1 MLRVRRYG
9 MHMAVFVAVTFLSPT
24 GADAAA
30 LTGQRVALVIGNA
43 VYAHAPSLANPLND
57 ATDIGVALERL
68 GFAVTRLENVSQE
81 TLRRGLQ
88 EFKRA
93 ASVAKIATVFYAGHG
108 IEVDQ
113 RNFLIPVDARLVSD
127 QDIEF
132 EAVPLHLVMR
142 AVEGA
147 SQLRLVILDACRN
160 NPFVASMQRSGA
172 TRSIGR
178 GLARVEP
185 SGETLIAF
193 AAKEGTL
200 ASDGED
206 RNSPYSRAL
215 LRHLEEP
222 GLEVGLMFRKVRE
235 AVMISTGGRQEPFVY
250 GSLSSKGIYFST
262 LPTSVPMSPSEVFPA
277 TETGTVSERL
287 SAEHLAAKRLAGEEE
302 LLFWESVKDSKYVAE
317 FQAYL
322 DRYPGG
328 KFEILARNRL
338 KRLTDLQ
345 EETAHHVA
353 AIPTVPTTGT
363 SPDSSLLPPAPE
375 MVERSLNLER
385 EDRRQLQIGLAAL
398 GFDPGPADGVFGHGT
413 RGAISKWQ
421 TSRFAKATG
430 YLNVDEVKILLDTA
444 KTAPHPKPR
453 KDLLQDALKII
464 SMALTAADRIEDS
477 SDRSFAFNQ
486 IAIAQAEAG
495 DVRGAERTFMKSLAA
510 AERLVVEK
518 EWYIFASI
526 AGAQARAGMF
536 REALTTAERI
546 EDPADRGGAFVS
558 IAESLGKTGDVPGSV
573 KLIARAIAI
582 AERLEDVD
590 TRDYIYYSIA
600 LAQARVGEFRNA
612 LSTAERIKHPSTRHH
627 IFSFIAKEQV
637 NGGDLRGAEKSN
649 SRAMVAAERIEEDLS
664 VLSRIKSMAFAS
676 IARIESKIGNA
687 QNAAKFFS
695 KAEAIAKLIE
705 NSWGER
711 DFVFNSIAR
720 EQAAAGYFRDA
731 LETTRRINYD
741 SYYRSYTFAD
751 IALAQSQA
759 GMAQDAV
766 KSFSEALA
774 IAETLTDDD
783 DRNLRSN
790 TLSYIVEQQAR
801 AGNVEDALS
810 TVNKIKDDNHRSY
823 AFGDI
828 VRAQAKAGRFRVALA
843 NTKKILDERQYIYS
857 LISVAQAQVE
867 AVTTLQSTN

>member
-1 MLRVRRYG
+1 M
-9 MHMAVFVAVTFLSPT
+9 
-24 GADAAA
+24 
-30 LTGQRVALVIGNA
+30 
-43 VYAHAPSLANPLND
+43 
-57 ATDIGVALERL
+57 
-68 GFAVTRLENVSQE
+68 
-81 TLRRGLQ
+81 
-88 EFKRA
+88 
-93 ASVAKIATVFYAGHG
+93 
-108 IEVDQ
+108 DQ

-302 LLFWESVKDSKYVAE
+302 LLFWESVKDSKYVADI
-317 FQAYL
+317 QAYL

-345 EETAHHVA
+345 EETAHHVV

-464 SMALTAADRIEDS
+464 SMALTAADRMEDS
-477 SDRSFAFNQ
+477 ADRRIIAFNQ

-510 AERLVVEK
+510 AERIVED
-518 EWYIFASI
+518 WRRDLNFGWIVDD
-526 AGAQARAGMF
+526 QARAGMF
-536 REALTTAERI
+536 REALTTTAERI
-546 EDPADRGGAFVS
+546 KDPADRGGAFVS
-558 IAESLGKTGDVPGSV
+558 IAEAQEKAGDVPGSV
-573 KLIARAIAI
+573 KLIARAFAI
-582 AERLEDVD
+582 AERSGDVD
-590 TRDYIYYSIA
+590 TRDDIYLDIA
-600 LAQARVGEFRNA
+600 LAQARVGKFRDA
-612 LSTAERIKHPSTRHH
+612 MSTAERIKRTWLKY
-627 IFSFIAKEQV
+627 FAFIKIAEAQV
-637 NGGDLRGAEKSN
+637 SGGDFRGAEKSN
-649 SRAMVAAERIEEDLS
+649 SRATVAAERIES
-664 VLSRIKSMAFAS
+664 SKWKSEAFAS
-676 IARIESKIGNA
+676 VARIESKVGNA

-711 DFVFNSIAR
+711 DGVFHSIAR

-766 KSFSEALA
+766 KSFTKALVN
-774 IAETLTDDD
+774 AETLTDDD
-783 DRNLRSN
+783 DRSN
-790 TLSYIVEQQAR
+790 TLSYIVEQQAL

-810 TVNKIKDDNHRSY
+810 TVKKIKDDNNRSWALY
-823 AFGDI
+823 YI
-828 VRAQAKAGRFRVALA
+828 VRAQAKSGRFRIALA
-843 NTKKILDERQYIYS
+843 NTKKILNEDIYIYS
-857 LISVAQAQVE
+857 LMSVAQAKVK
-867 AVTTLQSTN
+867 AVTTL

>member
-1 MLRVRRYG
+1 MLSVRRYG
-9 MHMAVFVAVTFLSPT
+9 MLMAVFAVVTFLTPV

-43 VYAHAPSLANPLND
+43 VYEHAPSLANPLND

-68 GFAVTRLENVSQE
+68 GFAVTRLENVSQVS
-81 TLRRGLQ
+81 LRRGLQ

-93 ASVAKIATVFYAGHG
+93 ASVAEIATVFYAGHG
-108 IEVDQ
+108 IEVNQ
-113 RNFLIPVDARLVSD
+113 KNFLIPVDARLVSD
-127 QDIEF
+127 QEIEF
-132 EAVPLHLVMR
+132 EAVPLHLVMH

-147 SQLRLVILDACRN
+147 SLLRLVILDACRN

-262 LPTSVPMSPSEVFPA
+262 LPTSVPMSSSEVFPA
-277 TETGTVSERL
+277 TENGTVSERL

-302 LLFWESVKDSKYVAE
+302 LLFWESVKDSKDVPE
-317 FQAYL
+317 IQAYL
-322 DRYPGG
+322 DRYPDG

-345 EETAHHVA
+345 EETAHHMA
-353 AIPTVPTTGT
+353 AISTVPTNET
-363 SPDSSLLPPAPE
+363 SPDSSPLPPVSE
-375 MVERSLNLER
+375 MVERALNLER
-385 EDRRQLQIGLAAL
+385 EDRRLLQIGLAAL

-413 RGAISKWQ
+413 RGAIRKWQ
-421 TSRFAKATG
+421 TSRFAKTTG
-430 YLNVDEVKILLDTA
+430 YLNVDEVKILFAAA

-453 KDLLQDALKII
+453 KNLLQDALKTI
-464 SMALTAADRIEDS
+464 SMALTVANRIEDTG
-477 SDRSFAFNQ
+477 DRSSAFNI
-486 IAIAQAEAG
+486 IAIAQEKVG

-510 AERLVVEK
+510 TERIVK
-518 EWYIFASI
+518 DWQRNFSFGKI
-526 AGAQARAGMF
+526 AGAQVRAGMLQ
-536 REALTTAERI
+536 EALTTAERI
-546 EDPADRGGAFVS
+546 EDPEDQVNAFVL
-558 IAESLGKTGDVPGSV
+558 IAKAQEMAGDAQGAV
-573 KLIARAIAI
+573 KLIARSFAI
-582 AERLEDVD
+582 AERSGDVD
-590 TRDYIYYSIA
+590 TRDHIYLDIA
-600 LAQARVGEFRNA
+600 IVQAEVGKFRNA
-612 LSTAERIKHPSTRHH
+612 LSTAERMKDSWTKY
-627 IFSFIAKEQV
+627 FAFINIAEEQV
-637 NGGDLRGAEKSN
+637 NGGDFRGAEKSN
-649 SRAMVAAERIEEDLS
+649 SRAMVAAEGIESDFDKF
-664 VLSRIKSMAFAS
+664 KSQAFAS
-676 IARIESKIGNA
+676 IARIESKVGNA
-687 QNAAKFFS
+687 QNTAKFFS
-695 KAEAIAKLIE
+695 KAGAVAKLLE
-705 NSWGER
+705 NSWGVR
-711 DFVFNSIAR
+711 DAVFGAIVR
-720 EQAAAGYFRDA
+720 EQAAVGYFRDA
-731 LETTRRINYD
+731 LETTRRIENIAG
-741 SYYRSYTFAD
+741 RSSAFAD
-751 IALAQSQA
+751 IAIAQAQA

-774 IAETLTDDD
+774 IAETLTDDE
-783 DRNLRSN
+783 RSN
-790 TLSYIVEQQAR
+790 TFGYIAAKQAH

-810 TVNKIKDDNHRSY
+810 TVKKIKDDNIRVFNYDY
-823 AFGDI
+823 AFLEI

-843 NTKKILDERQYIYS
+843 NTKKILNENQYIYS

>member
-9 MHMAVFVAVTFLSPT
+9 MHMAVFTAVTFLTPA

-43 VYAHAPSLANPLND
+43 VYEHAPSLANPLND

-127 QDIEF
+127 RDIEF

-287 SAEHLAAKRLAGEEE
+287 YAEHLAAKRLAGEEE
-302 LLFWESVKDSKYVAE
+302 LLFWESVKDSKYVADI
-317 FQAYL
+317 QAYL

-413 RGAISKWQ
+413 RGAINKWQ
-421 TSRFAKATG
+421 TSRFAKTTG
-430 YLNVDEVKILLDTA
+430 YLNVDEVKILLDAA

-477 SDRSFAFNQ
+477 ADRSFAFNQ

-510 AERLVVEK
+510 AERIVED
-518 EWYIFASI
+518 WHRDLRFGRI
-526 AGAQARAGMF
+526 ADGQARAGMF

-546 EDPADRGGAFVS
+546 EDPADRGGPFVS
-558 IAESLGKTGDVPGSV
+558 IAEAQEKAGDARGAV
-573 KLIARAIAI
+573 KLIARAFAI
-582 AERLEDVD
+582 AERSGDVD
-590 TRDYIYYSIA
+590 TRDGIYLDIA
-600 LAQARVGEFRNA
+600 LAQANVGKFRNS
-612 LSTAERIKHPSTRHH
+612 LSTAERIKDPWTKY
-627 IFSFIAKEQV
+627 FAFENIAEEQV
-637 NGGDLRGAEKSN
+637 NGGDFRGAEKSN
-649 SRAMVAAERIEEDLS
+649 SRATVAAERIES
-664 VLSRIKSMAFAS
+664 SQWKSKAFAFV
-676 IARIESKIGNA
+676 ARIESKVGNA

-711 DFVFNSIAR
+711 DSVFHSIAR

-741 SYYRSYTFAD
+741 NIRSYTFAD

-766 KSFSEALA
+766 KSFTKALVN
-774 IAETLTDDD
+774 AETLTDDD
-783 DRNLRSN
+783 DRNLRST

-810 TVNKIKDDNHRSY
+810 TVNKIKDDNMRSY
-823 AFGDI
+823 AFASI
-828 VRAQAKAGRFRVALA
+828 VRAQAKAGRFRVALV
-843 NTKKILDERQYIYS
+843 NIKKILNENQYIDS